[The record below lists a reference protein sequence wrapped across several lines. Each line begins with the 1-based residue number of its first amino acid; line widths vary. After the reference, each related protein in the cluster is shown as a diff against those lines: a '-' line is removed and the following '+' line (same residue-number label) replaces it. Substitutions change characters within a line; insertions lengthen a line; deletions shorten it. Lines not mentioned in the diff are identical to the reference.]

1 MGLELP
7 LMHPMGLELPLR
19 HPMGLELPLRHLM
32 GLGHSV
38 DVKTSYSTKNN

>member
-38 DVKTSYSTKNN
+38 DVKISYSTKNN